1 MKKHNLDWL
10 QCCAVVF
17 FSFAVLTFFSS
28 STSWLFGNTQT
39 FDSNMF
45 QLMGKHWASGEAL
58 PYRDLWDLKGP
69 IIFFVNALGY
79 WLAGSKVGVFA
90 IQLLSLSLSSIIALR
105 MLRGGGYKSSV
116 ATILCFL
123 VPIAFITKENDGNTV
138 SEYGLPLQMLSAW
151 LVCKFLGDDGK
162 PRRLPRHYPFV
173 WGVLAGWSLMS
184 RLTDFVVV
192 GPLMLVVF
200 IVLVVGRQL
209 RSIAEG
215 IVFFSLGVAV
225 VVVPFA
231 IYFGV
236 NGLEHELWYGTLLYS
251 LEYASNSYVF
261 RFGSP
266 HEMVSFVKNYLPMF
280 IMLPVSVWLLTARK
294 HRVEGLA
301 WLLSSGVSLVWF
313 FFSRRSPMYAMVV
326 LPYIP
331 VSLLCIAKMRE
342 EHTTAARLSH
352 RLVMAM
358 AAVITLASSDDVFDQ
373 RRNLIGKAPE
383 YPACTIEW
391 LKAVIPIADRDKFVA
406 YNAWSADVYVYS
418 GMQPCYPYFV
428 LQDFEAGLGQSLR
441 PRIYDSFAS
450 LRAKWILD
458 YGGTDKVVQ
467 PILKRHYHPFVV
479 IDGVRLW
486 KRNAG
491 E

>member
-1 MKKHNLDWL
+1 
-10 QCCAVVF
+10 
-17 FSFAVLTFFSS
+17 
-28 STSWLFGNTQT
+28 
-39 FDSNMF
+39 
-45 QLMGKHWASGEAL
+45 
-58 PYRDLWDLKGP
+58 
-69 IIFFVNALGY
+69 
-79 WLAGSKVGVFA
+79 
-90 IQLLSLSLSSIIALR
+90 
-105 MLRGGGYKSSV
+105 
-116 ATILCFL
+116 
-123 VPIAFITKENDGNTV
+123 
-138 SEYGLPLQMLSAW
+138 
-151 LVCKFLGDDGK
+151 
-162 PRRLPRHYPFV
+162 
-173 WGVLAGWSLMS
+173 MS

-383 YPACTIEW
+383 YPACTIER